1 MQQRRLAAA
10 RQRNAVPDAN
20 CTAIGLIE
28 HGAAR
33 FLAHGKNQL
42 LSLFDLGPGLKDH
55 TDRQIGWRYFFSGQY
70 AVAVDR
76 IVGTKIVVLEDQPR
90 TRHRDAHVGI
100 SWRWRRVAICRP
112 VSKQIELIE

>member
-33 FLAHGKNQL
+33 FLAHCKNQL

-76 IVGTKIVVLEDQPR
+76 IVGTKIVVLEDSPALGLVML
-90 TRHRDAHVGI
+90 TWGLTGVGGVFEFVPQVPN
-100 SWRWRRVAICRP
+100 R
-112 VSKQIELIE
+112 L